1 MKTGVLGLVVGLLVG
16 LGVAGA
22 LWSRGAPADSA
33 KAETAQAAAAPAAP
47 AAAPQ
52 AAPQRPL
59 VSSTVFKVPLEDS
72 PTQGPADALVTLVEF
87 TDFQCPFCSRASA
100 SVKQVM
106 EDYQGQLRVVI
117 KQHPLAFH
125 ARARPAA
132 LAALAAHE
140 QGKFFEY
147 HDKLFAN
154 QKALDDASLE
164 TYAKEVGLD
173 IKRWKKSLADP
184 KLAQAVDRDT
194 ALAVSL
200 GAGGTPGFFV
210 NGRFFSGA
218 QPIEVFRAVI
228 EEELGKAS
236 LLVKEGMKPSDVYAS
251 VLAHGVSAPPPPP
264 EPPAQKVDLGTAPA
278 KGPSDAPVTLV
289 AFSDFECPFCSRA
302 ANTVKQLEGEYQ
314 GKLRVAFKHQPLPRH
329 ANAKLAAAASLAA
342 NEQGKFWEY
351 HDKLFA
357 NQTALD
363 RAALERYAEELK
375 LDMGKF
381 KSALDSNKF
390 DAQISADSAQG
401 HQIGAAGTPTF
412 FVNGRPIVGA
422 KPIENFR
429 RVIDDELRKAGV
441 AAR

>member
-1 MKTGVLGLVVGLLVG
+1 M
-16 LGVAGA
+16 
-22 LWSRGAPADSA
+22 WSRSAPSDAS
-33 KAETAQAAAAPAAP
+33 KAATAQAAAAPAAP
-47 AAAPQ
+47 APAAPAP
-52 AAPQRPL
+52 AAPPQRQL
-59 VSSTVFKVPLEDS
+59 VSSTVFKVPLDDS
-72 PTQGPADALVTLVEF
+72 PSQGPADALVTLVEF
-87 TDFQCPFCSRASA
+87 TDFQCPFCSRANA
-100 SVKQVM
+100 SVKQVL
-106 EDYQGQLRVVI
+106 EDYNGQLRVVV

-125 ARARPAA
+125 PRARPAA

-140 QGKFFEY
+140 QGKFWAY

-173 IKRWKKSLADP
+173 IKRWKKDMADS

-228 EEELGKAS
+228 EEELGKAAM
-236 LLVKEGMKPSDVYAS
+236 LVKEGMKPSDVYAS
-251 VLAHGVSAPPPPP
+251 VLAHGASAPPPPP
-264 EPPAQKVDLGTAPA
+264 EPPAQKVELGTAPA

-329 ANAKLAAAASLAA
+329 ANAKLAATASLAA
-342 NEQGKFWEY
+342 HEQGKFWEY

-363 RAALERYAEELK
+363 RPALERYAEELK

-381 KSALDSNKF
+381 KEALDSNKF

-401 HQIGAAGTPTF
+401 QQIGAAGTPTF